1 MKITQRVSDNT
12 ADKLEEGVLA
22 DGIRIPDLIEKML
35 KKVKDGCQLLLTNFL
50 AVFDR
55 HM

>member
-1 MKITQRVSDNT
+1 MKITQRMSYNT

-22 DGIRIPDLIEKML
+22 DGIWVPDLIEKML
-35 KKVKDGCQLLLTNFL
+35 KKVKDGCQLFL
-50 AVFDR
+50 AYFLAIFDR